1 MKFSVFLALTFLL
14 SVNTASGQQSPPANL
29 SFIFDGGESHSPA
42 EFMRALDG
50 LEDSAVF
57 KFYSTNTGGEALQDS
72 TDLSSQDLVFI
83 DARVDGVGIN
93 AQQLESLK
101 NSSTRLVVINGEVA
115 GQTVKGDVDLNAHP
129 NIIRYWDNR
138 SIQNDRALTL
148 YLLNEVLGRDVSE
161 TIDEPVIYP
170 DQSFYHPA
178 APSLFATLPE
188 YQAWYE
194 QYRTRQGLPQS
205 ADLALGLF
213 GHLTW
218 VLKDQTAPLDAVISE
233 IESRGEAVYALV
245 NRGGVN
251 LVDFLVVEG
260 EPVVDAL
267 LFSGEQLN
275 YQDQQAGLAQA
286 RGLNVP
292 LLVGITHHR
301 VTESE
306 YRESPGGLAPAM
318 TPRIVFS
325 ERDGMFEPLVVA
337 TKSTQGADQPYAPWQ
352 QQVSWRVD
360 RALSWARLK
369 RADNADKRIVLTYWS
384 EAGGRAD
391 VGGDPDDFLDVPGST
406 VALLNML
413 KEEGYDIG
421 EQAIPDSDVLGRRMA
436 EEASNIGGWATGRL
450 AEMVSAGAVATIPE
464 ATYLQWFN
472 TLPEQRREEIEA
484 VWGPAPGRVMMH
496 ESADGERF
504 LVIPRL
510 QFGNVLLAPHPMWGY
525 YEDDQVLMSTGE
537 LPPHHQYLA
546 FFLWMQNEVQA
557 NAWVNMFSNLPL
569 MPGKSQGGL
578 ADEHVGI
585 MLGAT
590 PHIHPQRLGANGGPA
605 TRRKTLGQLLGWY
618 NIVVPT
624 SELGEYVELGNLVTR
639 FTALGEPETRQ
650 QVGEV
655 LRELLVST
663 GLAQSL
669 TIDVVT
675 ATHEELVREVDTYL
689 DELKSATAPWGS
701 RVLGSLPADEARIA
715 MVGGMLGNDL
725 IDALNNAGFN
735 AEDHRVAL
743 VSAVML
749 SDTATEQAVTSQ
761 LGRSIPEVAQV
772 LDTAR
777 EYSALLDQAPREL
790 ESILE
795 TLSGSWIEP
804 GITGEVYRNPEAMP
818 PGRSVFTFDTALMPT
833 VEAEAIGIRQAEA
846 LIAAHR
852 EQHNGEYPAELAFV
866 LWSSSL
872 SQTHGVTEAQILHL
886 LGTRPVRNWRGQ
898 VTGVE
903 LIPREELGRPRVDVL
918 ITTSGVYR
926 DQFQDKAELIS
937 QAVALAAA
945 SQEEDNVVMQATQAA
960 EESLVNAGRDSAL
973 ARQLSLA
980 RVFSPAPGAYSP
992 SIQFLAKAGDQRGDE
1007 ARMAD
1012 LFTRRMSHAYGQGLY
1027 GESARDAFE
1036 QRLGNMSAATLP
1048 RSSDVNG
1055 MLDQPMSAGFLGG
1068 LNLAAKAVTGNDVD
1082 LYVSNLRDGNNT
1094 SIETAQSALQRELR
1108 TRYFNPAWIRENMN
1122 HGYDGARSFMFM
1134 TDHLD
1139 LWDSTAT
1146 DMVTTDDWADVNDV
1160 YIEDRFDV
1168 GMDEFFDTYNP
1179 YAHQMLMI
1187 NMLGASMRGHWE
1199 ATQQELEVIAERL
1212 TQSVMDH
1219 GPACE
1224 ANQCRNAAM
1233 TEFVATTLENLPD
1246 AAPGVEA
1253 YMAAIEAAVGG
1264 AGGAA
1269 PGAGA
1274 EVVGQRMEQV
1284 FPPQSSVQQAATVT
1298 LYFWLMLMASVLIL
1312 AGWFWQARLT
1322 GREVSKV

>member
-1 MKFSVFLALTFLL
+1 MKLRWLDVLTLLLLTNSVSA
-14 SVNTASGQQSPPANL
+14 QQSSSPSL

-42 EFMRALDG
+42 EFARSLIG
-50 LEDSAVF
+50 LESTASIRLF
-57 KFYSTNTGGEALQDS
+57 STNTGGEALTDT
-72 TDLSSQDLVFI
+72 TDLSSQDLVFV
-83 DARVDGVGIN
+83 DARSDGI
-93 AQQLESLK
+93 QLTADQLNVLR
-101 NSSTRLVVINGEVA
+101 NSPTKLVV
-115 GQTVKGDVDLNAHP
+115 LNADDSNQIIAGNVDVSAHP
-129 NIIRYWDNR
+129 EIIQYWDNR

-148 YLLNEVLGRDVSE
+148 YLLREVLDHDVSE
-161 TIDEPVIYP
+161 PVSAPVIYP
-170 DQSFYHPA
+170 DQSFYHTE
-178 APSLFATLPE
+178 APGLFASLPE
-188 YQAWYE
+188 YQAWYTD
-194 QYRTRQGLPQS
+194 YRTQQGLP
-205 ADLALGLF
+205 ADAELTLGLF

-218 VLKDQTAPLDAVISE
+218 VLKGQTAPLDAVIAD
-233 IESRGEAVYALV
+233 IEARGQAVYALV

-251 LVDFLVVEG
+251 LIDYLVVDG

-275 YQDQQAGLAQA
+275 YQDQQAGLEQA

-301 VTESE
+301 VSESE

-337 TKSTQGADQPYAPWQ
+337 TKAAQGATEPYAPWQ

-369 RADNADKRIVLTYWS
+369 SADNAGKRIVLTYWS

-406 VALLNML
+406 VALLNL
-413 KEEGYDIG
+413 LRENGYDTGAG
-421 EQAIPDSDVLGRRMA
+421 EIPNATVLGRRMA

-450 AEMVSAGAVATIPE
+450 AEMVNAGVVATIPE

-472 TLPEQRREEIEA
+472 ALPVERRDEIEA
-484 VWGPAPGRVMMH
+484 AWGPAPGRVMMH
-496 ESADGERF
+496 QAANGERF

-510 QFGNVLLAPHPMWGY
+510 QFGNILLAPHPMWGY

-546 FFLWMQNEVQA
+546 FFLWMQHEVQA
-557 NAWVNMFSNLPL
+557 NAWVSMFSNLPL

-578 ADEHVGI
+578 ADEHVGL

-605 TRRKTLGQLLGWY
+605 TRRKTLAQLLGWY

-624 SELGEYVELGNLVTR
+624 AELGEYVELGSLVTR
-639 FTALGEPETRQ
+639 FGALGEPETRQ
-650 QVGEV
+650 EVGEV
-655 LRELLVST
+655 LREFLTSS
-663 GLAQSL
+663 GLAASL
-669 TIDVVT
+669 SIDVAS
-675 ATHEELVREVDTYL
+675 ATHEELVREVDSYL
-689 DELKSATAPWGS
+689 DDLKSATAPWGS
-701 RVLGSLPADEARIA
+701 RVLGSLPAVEARVA
-715 MVGGMLGNDL
+715 MVGGMLGSDL
-725 IDALNNAGFN
+725 VDALTDAGFN
-735 AEDHRVAL
+735 ADDYRTEL
-743 VSAVML
+743 ISAVML
-749 SDTATEQAVTSQ
+749 SGAAPETAVTTQ
-761 LGRSIPEVAQV
+761 LGRVVPEVVQALAIAV
-772 LDTAR
+772 

-795 TLSGSWIEP
+795 ALSGHWIEP
-804 GITGEVYRNPEAMP
+804 GVTGEVYRNPEALP

-833 VEAEAIGIRQAEA
+833 VEAETIGIRQAEA

-852 EQHNGEYPAELAFV
+852 DQHNGEYPDELAFV

-903 LIPREELGRPRVDVL
+903 LIPREELGRPRIDVL
-918 ITTSGVYR
+918 VTTSGVYR

-945 SQEEDNVVMQATQAA
+945 SREEDNAVFLATQAS
-960 EESLVNAGRDSAL
+960 EESLISAGRDSVL
-973 ARQLSLA
+973 ARQLALA

-1012 LFTRRMSHAYGQGLY
+1012 LYTRRMSHAYGQGLY
-1027 GESARDAFE
+1027 GVSARDAFE
-1036 QRLGNMSAATLP
+1036 QRLSTMSAATLP

-1055 MLDQPMSAGFLGG
+1055 LLDHPMSAGFLGG

-1094 SIETAQSALQRELR
+1094 SIETAQNALQRELR
-1108 TRYFNPAWIRENMN
+1108 TRYFNPSWIRENMN
-1122 HGYDGARSFMFM
+1122 HGYDGARSFMFL

-1146 DMVTTDDWADVNDV
+1146 QMVSTDDWSEVNDV
-1160 YIEDRFDV
+1160 FVNDRFDL
-1168 GMDEFFDTYNP
+1168 GMDEFFDSFNP
-1179 YAHQMLMI
+1179 YAHQMMMI

-1224 ANQCRNAAM
+1224 ANQCRNAEM
-1233 TEFVATTLENLPD
+1233 TEFVANTLENLPD
-1246 AAPGVEA
+1246 TAPGVEA

-1264 AGGAA
+1264 GA
-1269 PGAGA
+1269 PGTGA

-1284 FPPQSSVQQAATVT
+1284 FPPQSDTLRAPPSLLYLWLSLLAAG
-1298 LYFWLMLMASVLIL
+1298 LIV
-1312 AGWFWQARLT
+1312 AGWYRQGMRTART
-1322 GREVSKV
+1322 SS